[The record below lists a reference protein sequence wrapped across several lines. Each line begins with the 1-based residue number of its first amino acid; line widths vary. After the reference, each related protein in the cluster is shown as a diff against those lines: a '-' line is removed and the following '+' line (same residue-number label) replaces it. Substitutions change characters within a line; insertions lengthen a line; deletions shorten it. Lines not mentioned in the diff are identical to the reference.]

1 MAEYLTS
8 GCTVKICEKGDSFL
22 VLLLLDASSLLARPA
37 AYPVNVFIDKYLF
50 SVELLQLKDTSQPRL
65 CICLYTGKIVDSTLN
80 A

>member
-8 GCTVKICEKGDSFL
+8 GCTVKICEEGDSFL
-22 VLLLLDASSLLARPA
+22 VLLLLDVSSLPTTPA

-50 SVELLQLKDTSQPRL
+50 SVELLLLKDISQPRL
-65 CICLYTGKIVDSTLN
+65 CICLHTGKIVDSTLN